1 MTIMECLERVD
12 TLRPNAYTKA
22 EKLAWINALEVR
34 LYTEVVLQHEGWDG
48 IALAPYTEDT
58 PDDTLLM
65 FKPPHDEMYLYYLL
79 SMIALFNGELLKY
92 QNDHQLFNEAYK
104 QAAAAYT
111 RQVMPRQR
119 VTHFR
124 M

>member
-34 LYTEVVLQHEGWDG
+34 LYTEVVLQHEGWEG

-65 FKPPHDEMYLYYLL
+65 FKPPHDEMYLYYLMMMMDL
-79 SMIALFNGELLKY
+79 YNNELVKYQNSSALFNAAY
-92 QNDHQLFNEAYK
+92 QDAV
-104 QAAAAYT
+104 AAYT
-111 RQVMPRQR
+111 RQVRPLAP